1 MSKQIGQL
9 TIGSLRPAGRYFL
22 APLAGISDFSF
33 RRIGARAGASL
44 VYTEMIS
51 AKALDQKNRHTGEL
65 LEMSGEEKPV
75 AVQLFGHEPDVM
87 ARATE
92 QLEERDFA
100 LVDINMGCP
109 VLKVVK
115 NGEGS
120 ALLRTPELAAEIVRA
135 VRTSTAK
142 PVTVKMRT
150 GIEGADISS
159 AAFAQMLE
167 EAGADAIAVHGRSRE
182 QYYSGQVDLGAIRS
196 VREAVRIPVIGSG
209 DVTDET
215 SAARMFDET
224 GCDAIMIGRGAIG
237 TVYRLDEDTIVKVY
251 NIPDCLPM
259 IENEQKRAKQAFVRG
274 IPTAISYDL
283 VRVGDKFGSVFER
296 VKAENCND
304 LIVRNLSNMDEIIR
318 LYVSLLKTVHAVEML
333 PG

>member
-1 MSKQIGQL
+1 MSKQSGQL

-22 APLAGISDFSF
+22 APLAGISDSSF
-33 RRIGARAGASL
+33 RRIAARAGASL

-51 AKALDQKNRHTGEL
+51 AKALDQNNRHTGEL
-65 LEMSGEEKPV
+65 LEMSEEEKPV

-87 ARATE
+87 ARATA

-109 VLKVVK
+109 VPKVIK

-135 VRTSTAK
+135 VRGATAR

-150 GIEGADISS
+150 GIEGADIR
-159 AAFAQMLE
+159 AAEFAILLE

-182 QYYSGQVDLGAIRS
+182 QYYSGQVDLGEIRS
-196 VREAVRIPVIGSG
+196 VKEAVAIPVIGSG

-237 TVYRLDEDTIVKVY
+237 NPWVFTALNAADEGETFTPPTTGEKGAMLLEQARLAMAEHGERMGV
-251 NIPDCLPM
+251 M
-259 IENEQKRAKQAFVRG
+259 RMRG
-274 IPTAISYDL
+274 IAGWYFKGMRGAAAIRDRIHSASTY
-283 VRVGDKFGSVFER
+283 
-296 VKAENCND
+296 AE
-304 LIVRNLSNMDEIIR
+304 LEQIVDDIIR
-318 LYVSLLKTVHAVEML
+318 LT
-333 PG
+333 